1 MNANILARNAPISQ
15 DERRPRL
22 LKIGGIVP
30 FSATDYPDK
39 LAAVIFVQGC
49 PWRCGYCHNPH
60 LQARQ
65 AESLLHWPRVLEMLG
80 RRVGLIDGVVFSGGE
95 PTIDPALVDAIADVR
110 NLGFYVGL
118 HTACIYPKNLAE
130 ILPSLDWVGF
140 DVKAPFDRYERIT
153 GIKDSGIQVRACVE
167 SIIASGIDHEC
178 RTTLHPALL
187 HEDEVVELA
196 ETLAC
201 IGIRKYALQ
210 QFRWL
215 GCADTSLAAD
225 AATYLSDA
233 AVRQVS
239 SLFAKFTLRRVDQ

>member
-1 MNANILARNAPISQ
+1 M
-15 DERRPRL
+15 

-130 ILPSLDWVGF
+130 ILPSLDWVGC

-153 GIKDSGIQVRACVE
+153 GIKDSGIEARACVE
-167 SIIASGIDHEC
+167 AIVASGVDYEC

-187 HEDEVVELA
+187 REDEIVELA
-196 ETLAC
+196 EALAGM
-201 IGIRKYALQ
+201 GIRNYALQ
-210 QFRWL
+210 QFRAQ
-215 GCADTSLAAD
+215 GCADASLNAA
-225 AATYLSDA
+225 AAACPSEARLS
-233 AVRQVS
+233 
-239 SLFAKFTLRRVDQ
+239 T